1 MAGQFRVTED
11 ELTRLSGQI
20 TTVNGQ
26 IQGEIRRLDGV
37 IGQIAGGWQGEAAKS
52 YRALQD
58 RWNEEAKAMSAI
70 LEDIKNSVDATRSNY
85 TASEE
90 QQNAEVSKIMSD
102 FG

>member
-37 IGQIAGGWQGEAAKS
+37 ISQIAGGWQGEAAKS

-70 LEDIKNSVDATRSNY
+70 LEDIKNAVDSTRSNY

>member
-11 ELTRLSGQI
+11 ELTRLSSQI

-26 IQGEIRRLDGV
+26 IQGEIRRLGGV
-37 IGQIAGGWQGEAAKS
+37 IDQVAGGWQGEAAKS
-52 YRALQD
+52 YHQLQN
-58 RWNEEAKAMSAI
+58 RWNEEAKNMSAI
-70 LEDIKNSVDATRSNY
+70 LEGIKEAVDSTRSNY

>member
-11 ELTRLSGQI
+11 ELTKLSGDI
-20 TTVNGQ
+20 TVANGQ
-26 IQGEIRRLDGV
+26 IQGEIRRLGGV
-37 IGQIAGGWQGEAAKS
+37 IEQVAGGWQGQAAKS
-52 YRALQD
+52 YHQLQE
-58 RWNEEAKAMSAI
+58 RWNQDAKRMSDI
-70 LEDIKNSVDATRSNY
+70 LADIKEAVDSTRSNY

>member
-11 ELTRLSGQI
+11 ELTRLSSQI

-26 IQGEIRRLDGV
+26 LQGEIRRLGGV
-37 IGQIAGGWQGEAAKS
+37 IDQVAGGWQGQAAKS
-52 YRALQD
+52 YHELQN
-58 RWNEEAKAMSAI
+58 RWNEEAKNMSAI
-70 LEDIKNSVDATRSNY
+70 LEGIKEAVDSTRSNY

>member
-1 MAGQFRVTED
+1 MADQFRVTED
-11 ELTRLSGQI
+11 ELAKLSGDI

-37 IGQIAGGWQGEAAKS
+37 ISQIAGGWQGQAAKS
-52 YRALQD
+52 YHQLQERWNQDAKKMSDILQD
-58 RWNEEAKAMSAI
+58 IKEA
-70 LEDIKNSVDATRSNY
+70 VDSTRSNY